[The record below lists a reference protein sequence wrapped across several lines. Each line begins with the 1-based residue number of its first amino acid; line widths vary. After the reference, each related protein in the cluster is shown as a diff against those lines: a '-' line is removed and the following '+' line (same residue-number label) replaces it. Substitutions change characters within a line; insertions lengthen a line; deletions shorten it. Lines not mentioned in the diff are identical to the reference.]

1 MASAGRD
8 RLLPW
13 GRRAVVAGALVAIT
27 SPVLRDRDSFPL
39 STYPMYAGAT
49 PQVIGF
55 ATAVGYDD
63 TGRERRLS
71 LGAIARTDDALIA
84 QSAVRDAIAG
94 GRADAFCREV
104 AGRVGGAIVRVEV
117 VEERHDVIAWAERRP
132 SLEERAV
139 RASCTVVR

>member
-1 MASAGRD
+1 MASAGLA

-13 GRRAVVAGALVAIT
+13 GRRAVMAAALVAIAT
-27 SPVLRDRDSFPL
+27 PVVRDRDSFPL

-49 PQVIGF
+49 PRVIGF
-55 ATAVGYDD
+55 ATAVGYDSA
-63 TGRERRLS
+63 GRERRLS

-84 QSAVRDAIAG
+84 QAAVRDAIAG

-104 AGRVGGAIVRVEV
+104 AGRVGGDVVRVEV

-132 SLEERAV
+132 SLEVRAV
-139 RASCTVVR
+139 RAACEVTR